1 MSGMVEALGAARR
14 ALCEAESMLERGAA
28 HAGEEWPEAREFIR
42 EHQEGV
48 YEIKQQI
55 ECGLLAHAVL
65 AVLEKAGSA

>member
-1 MSGMVEALGAARR
+1 
-14 ALCEAESMLERGAA
+14 MLERGAA